1 MENLGWGLQMTVLG
15 MGLVFALLAVLWVLL
30 TVVLKLDKE
39 DEEEI
44 PVSGIE
50 ATDEAE
56 AIAAEADNA
65 IGAQTPES
73 HTVHGMAADIVVA
86 IQVAVMKHKMI
97 LRGEAAPMMRTAW
110 PGTQP
115 SRWSAAGRVRQT
127 NTWTPRGK

>member
-15 MGLVFALLAVLWVLL
+15 MGLVFSLLALLWVLL
-30 TVVLKLDKE
+30 TVVLMLDKE
-39 DEEEI
+39 EVEE
-44 PVSGIE
+44 VSGIE

-56 AIAAEADNA
+56 AIAAVADDA

-73 HTVHGMAADIVVA
+73 HTVHGMAADLVSA
-86 IQVAVMKHKMI
+86 IAVAVMKHKMI

-115 SRWSAAGRVRQT
+115 SRWATAGRVRQT

>member
-1 MENLGWGLQMTVLG
+1 MENLGLGLQMTVLG
-15 MGLVFALLAVLWVLL
+15 MGLVFSLLALLWVLL
-30 TVVLKLDKE
+30 TLVLKLDKE
-39 DEEEI
+39 EVEE
-44 PVSGIE
+44 VSGIE

-56 AIAAEADNA
+56 AIAAVADDA

-73 HTVHGMAADIVVA
+73 HTVHGMAADLVAA
-86 IQVAVMKHKMI
+86 IQIAVMKHKMV
-97 LRGEAAPMMRTAW
+97 LRGEASPMMRTAW